1 MQLQAFPVKLV
12 SSEQQRKSKGRHLCA
27 PNGSQ
32 LICHLSDKILDKSDL
47 RKDELALDPSSRA
60 RPIMARKQW
69 QREPEAA
76 GDSVSVVRKPS
87 EVNADALCIPYTQP
101 MPCLRNAAPYDEGGS
116 L

>member
-1 MQLQAFPVKLV
+1 
-12 SSEQQRKSKGRHLCA
+12 
-27 PNGSQ
+27 
-32 LICHLSDKILDKSDL
+32 
-47 RKDELALDPSSRA
+47 
-60 RPIMARKQW
+60 MARKQW

-101 MPCLRNAAPYDEGGS
+101 RPRLRNAAPYDEGGS